1 MKKNQINISPD
12 FFVYVNNMGNAPK
25 VWITGRKNNKTIKFN
40 WMCGFSSYPFK
51 MSLKFFVQKL
61 KEKYDIPEELKT
73 EKEIIEYCQEL
84 FYEINEQ
91 KHT

>member
-12 FFVYVNNMGNAPK
+12 FFVYVNNIGNAPK

-40 WMCGFSSYPFK
+40 WMYGSRYPYK
-51 MSLKFFVQKL
+51 MSLEFFVQKL
-61 KEKYDIPEELKT
+61 KDNYDIPEELKT
-73 EKEIIEYCQEL
+73 EKEIIDYCQEL

>member
-1 MKKNQINISPD
+1 MKKNQINIFPA
-12 FFVYVNNMGNAPK
+12 FFAHINNMGNAPK

-40 WMCGFSSYPFK
+40 WMCDYCFPYK
-51 MSLKFFVQKL
+51 MSLEFFVQKL
-61 KEKYDIPEELKT
+61 KEQYDIPEELKT
-73 EKEIIEYCQEL
+73 EKEIIDYCQEL